1 MSTVDTI
8 ENHLRREVSRTK
20 RLKAATHDAHERLD
34 QFIMQARPFADRERY
49 SRFLA
54 MQFHFHR
61 DLDGLFFDPDL
72 DLLLP
77 DLGGRRRIEMI
88 EQDFADLGLE
98 LPSARHATR
107 FRKGETVELPEALG
121 WLYVIEGSNLGA
133 AFLLKYAA
141 HLGFNETFG
150 ARHLAG
156 APEGRGLHSRTFT
169 AALDQITLTN
179 DQESKAIAEA
189 ETAFKHVHTI
199 AREVFS

>member
-1 MSTVDTI
+1 MSTFDTM
-8 ENHLRREVSRTK
+8 ENTLTREASRTK
-20 RLKAATHDAHERLD
+20 RLKAATYDAHERLD
-34 QFIMQARPFADRERY
+34 QFIMKANPFADREHY
-49 SRFLA
+49 GRFLA
-54 MQFHFHR
+54 MQFHFHH

-88 EQDFADLGLE
+88 GQDFADLGLE

-107 FRKGETVELPEALG
+107 FRKGETVDLPEALG

-141 HLGFNETFG
+141 QLGLNENFG

-156 APEGRGLHSRTFT
+156 ATEGRGLHWRTFT
-169 AALDQITLTN
+169 AALDSIALT
-179 DQESKAIAEA
+179 DEQERKAIVEA
-189 ETAFKHVHTI
+189 ETAFEHVHTI
-199 AREVFS
+199 AREMFS